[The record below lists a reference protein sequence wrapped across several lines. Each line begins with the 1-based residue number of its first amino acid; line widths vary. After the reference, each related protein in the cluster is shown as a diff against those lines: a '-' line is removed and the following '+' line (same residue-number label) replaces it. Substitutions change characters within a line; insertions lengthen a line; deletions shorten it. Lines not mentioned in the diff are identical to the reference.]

1 MTKAMP
7 RRKPAAIL
15 AADVIG
21 FRKLMGESE
30 DRTLQQ
36 RRYVQADP
44 GIRFDGF
51 RRSRRYQRRLWL
63 HRLSFSLA
71 ALLYQL

>member
-44 GIRFDGF
+44 GIRFDG
-51 RRSRRYQRRLWL
+51 YQKKPAVPA
-63 HRLSFSLA
+63 STLA
-71 ALLYQL
+71 PSPVALPGCS